1 MLSEGSVCPFVFIA
15 AVIWPCVHG
24 SVYMYSYLSSR
35 AFPIFTPTMWFT
47 ETLRDKMFCSQR
59 MPKSNWVW
67 HTDTCAVVPQAD
79 VTPGRT
85 TEQSHSHIQTHK
97 SHDHKDASESSNS
110 CGCFSTHE
118 TFIFFNLIFFAVDFG
133 VSAQLDKTIGRRNTF
148 IGTPY
153 WMAPEVIACD
163 ENPEATYDYR
173 VPNFKDTALFH
184 FCFLSEN

>member
-59 MPKSNWVW
+59 TPKSNWVW

-110 CGCFSTHE
+110 CGCFSHMKPLFF
-118 TFIFFNLIFFAVDFG
+118 FILFFL
-133 VSAQLDKTIGRRNTF
+133 QLTLACQPSSIRRSVG
-148 IGTPY
+148 GTPSSVLLIGWPRRSLPVMRTLRLHMTTGY
-153 WMAPEVIACD
+153 LIS
-163 ENPEATYDYR
+163 
-173 VPNFKDTALFH
+173 KTALFH